1 MLILSA
7 KPKQERIVVDDRV
20 EISVLK
26 VVGNRVYL
34 AIHGVE
40 GSTIDRLSV
49 AKSKRDYESPFD
61 ELFERLE
68 EDRDGAAPGPRFRAN
83 SVSAPVGRDEH
94 AQLRDATTLRERKE
108 RRRLA
113 VEREL
118 DEIAATLERVAECV
132 AFDETDAEAS
142 DGADEIASTLERVA
156 ECVAFDETDAEAS
169 DGAAIAQDF
178 HDFID

>member
-49 AKSKRDYESPFD
+49 AKNKRGYESPFE
-61 ELFERLE
+61 ELFQRLKTSEQQPTSDEIAAAETVLREAEKRLQRVVKKEIRKIGKMVAQTPEERKTN
-68 EDRDGAAPGPRFRAN
+68 GGKSAA
-83 SVSAPVGRDEH
+83 S
-94 AQLRDATTLRERKE
+94 TLREYKE
-108 RRRLA
+108 RRRLD

-118 DEIAATLERVAECV
+118 GEISEKLERVAAGV
-132 AFDETDAEAS
+132 AFEPSDESTDAS
-142 DGADEIASTLERVA
+142 PP
-156 ECVAFDETDAEAS
+156 
-169 DGAAIAQDF
+169 QDF
-178 HDFID
+178 HDFVD

>member
-49 AKSKRDYESPFD
+49 AKLKRDYESPFD
-61 ELFERLE
+61 ELFERLKE
-68 EDRDGAAPGPRFRAN
+68 EPEPKTRRTQDGDGENGAQPSAA
-83 SVSAPVGRDEH
+83 S
-94 AQLRDATTLRERKE
+94 TLREHKE
-108 RRRLA
+108 RRRLD

-118 DEIAATLERVAECV
+118 GAISEKLERVAAGV
-132 AFDETDAEAS
+132 AFEPSDESTDAS
-142 DGADEIASTLERVA
+142 P
-156 ECVAFDETDAEAS
+156 
-169 DGAAIAQDF
+169 AQDF
-178 HDFID
+178 HDFVD

>member
-49 AKSKRDYESPFD
+49 AKLKRDYESPFD
-61 ELFERLE
+61 ELFDRLK
-68 EDRDGAAPGPRFRAN
+68 EDRDGAAPAPRYRAS
-83 SVSAPVGRDEH
+83 SVSAPVGRDDS
-94 AQLRDATTLRERKE
+94 AQPSAASTLREYKE
-108 RRRLA
+108 RRRLD
-113 VEREL
+113 VENKL
-118 DEIAATLERVAECV
+118 GEIASALERVAAGV
-132 AFDETDAEAS
+132 AFEPEDESTDDAPGA
-142 DGADEIASTLERVA
+142 ADEPVQN
-156 ECVAFDETDAEAS
+156 VP
-169 DGAAIAQDF
+169 
-178 HDFID
+178 HFIN

>member
-49 AKSKRDYESPFD
+49 AKLKRDYESPFD
-61 ELFERLE
+61 ELFERLK
-68 EDRDGAAPGPRFRAN
+68 EDRDGAAP
-83 SVSAPVGRDEH
+83 VGRDGS
-94 AQLRDATTLRERKE
+94 AQPSAASTLREHKE
-108 RRRLA
+108 RRRLD
-113 VEREL
+113 VENKL
-118 DEIAATLERVAECV
+118 GEIASALERVAADV
-132 AFDETDAEAS
+132 AFEPEDEP
-142 DGADEIASTLERVA
+142 VQN
-156 ECVAFDETDAEAS
+156 VPNF
-169 DGAAIAQDF
+169 
-178 HDFID
+178 

>member
-49 AKSKRDYESPFD
+49 AKSKRDYDSPFD
-61 ELFERLE
+61 ELFERLK
-68 EDRDGAAPGPRFRAN
+68 EDRDPPKAAFPSYRSN
-83 SVSAPVGRDEH
+83 SVSAPVGRDDS
-94 AQLRDATTLRERKE
+94 AQPSAASTLREYKE
-108 RRRLA
+108 RRRLN

-118 DEIAATLERVAECV
+118 DEISEKLERVAENV
-132 AFDETDAEAS
+132 AFDETDAEAN
-142 DGADEIASTLERVA
+142 DGAEVA
-156 ECVAFDETDAEAS
+156 
-169 DGAAIAQDF
+169 GPAQDF
-178 HDFID
+178 HNFID

>member
-40 GSTIDRLSV
+40 GTTIDRLSV
-49 AKSKRDYESPFD
+49 AKLKRDYESPFD
-61 ELFERLE
+61 ELFERLKE
-68 EDRDGAAPGPRFRAN
+68 EPEPKTRRTQDGDGENGGKSAA
-83 SVSAPVGRDEH
+83 S
-94 AQLRDATTLRERKE
+94 TLREYKE
-108 RRRLA
+108 RRRLD

-118 DEIAATLERVAECV
+118 GEISEKLERVAAGV
-132 AFDETDAEAS
+132 AFEPSDESTDA
-142 DGADEIASTLERVA
+142 TP
-156 ECVAFDETDAEAS
+156 
-169 DGAAIAQDF
+169 AQDF
-178 HDFID
+178 HDFVD

>member
-49 AKSKRDYESPFD
+49 AKLKRDYESPFD
-61 ELFERLE
+61 ELFERLK
-68 EDRDGAAPGPRFRAN
+68 EDRDGAA
-83 SVSAPVGRDEH
+83 SVGRDDS
-94 AQLRDATTLRERKE
+94 ARPSAASTLREHKE
-108 RRRLA
+108 RRRLD
-113 VEREL
+113 VENKL
-118 DEIAATLERVAECV
+118 GEIASALERVA
-132 AFDETDAEAS
+132 A
-142 DGADEIASTLERVA
+142 
-156 ECVAFDETDAEAS
+156 
-169 DGAAIAQDF
+169 
-178 HDFID
+178 

>member
-49 AKSKRDYESPFD
+49 AKLKRDYESPFD
-61 ELFERLE
+61 ELFERLK
-68 EDRDGAAPGPRFRAN
+68 EDRDDA
-83 SVSAPVGRDEH
+83 APVGRDDS
-94 AQLRDATTLRERKE
+94 AQPSAASTLREHKE
-108 RRRLA
+108 RRRLN

-118 DEIAATLERVAECV
+118 GEISEKLERVAQNV
-132 AFDETDAEAS
+132 AFDETNG
-142 DGADEIASTLERVA
+142 GADDVGVAAS
-156 ECVAFDETDAEAS
+156 
-169 DGAAIAQDF
+169 AQDF
-178 HDFID
+178 HDFVD

>member
-49 AKSKRDYESPFD
+49 AKLKRDYESPFD
-61 ELFERLE
+61 ELFERLKE
-68 EDRDGAAPGPRFRAN
+68 EPEPKTRRTQDGDGENGGKSAA
-83 SVSAPVGRDEH
+83 S
-94 AQLRDATTLRERKE
+94 TLREYKE
-108 RRRLA
+108 RRRLN

-118 DEIAATLERVAECV
+118 GEISEKLERVAENV
-132 AFDETDAEAS
+132 AFEPSDESTDATPE
-142 DGADEIASTLERVA
+142 
-156 ECVAFDETDAEAS
+156 
-169 DGAAIAQDF
+169 QDF
-178 HDFID
+178 HNFVD

>member
-49 AKSKRDYESPFD
+49 AKLKRDYESPFD
-61 ELFERLE
+61 ELFERLK
-68 EDRDGAAPGPRFRAN
+68 EDRDGAA
-83 SVSAPVGRDEH
+83 SVGRDDS
-94 AQLRDATTLRERKE
+94 AQPSAASTLREYKE
-108 RRRLA
+108 RRRLD
-113 VEREL
+113 VENKL
-118 DEIAATLERVAECV
+118 GEIASALERVAADV
-132 AFDETDAEAS
+132 AFELEDEP
-142 DGADEIASTLERVA
+142 VQN
-156 ECVAFDETDAEAS
+156 VPNF
-169 DGAAIAQDF
+169 
-178 HDFID
+178 

>member
-49 AKSKRDYESPFD
+49 AKLKRDYESPFD
-61 ELFERLE
+61 ELFDRLKE
-68 EDRDGAAPGPRFRAN
+68 EPEPKTRRTQDGDGENGGKSAA
-83 SVSAPVGRDEH
+83 S
-94 AQLRDATTLRERKE
+94 TLREDKE
-108 RRRLA
+108 RRRLD
-113 VEREL
+113 VENKL
-118 DEIAATLERVAECV
+118 GEIASALERVAADV
-132 AFDETDAEAS
+132 AFEPEDEP
-142 DGADEIASTLERVA
+142 VQN
-156 ECVAFDETDAEAS
+156 VPNF
-169 DGAAIAQDF
+169 
-178 HDFID
+178 

>member
-49 AKSKRDYESPFD
+49 AKLKRDYESPFD
-61 ELFERLE
+61 ELFERLKE
-68 EDRDGAAPGPRFRAN
+68 EPEPKTRRTQDGDGENSGKSAA
-83 SVSAPVGRDEH
+83 S
-94 AQLRDATTLRERKE
+94 TLREYKE
-108 RRRLA
+108 RRRLD

-118 DEIAATLERVAECV
+118 GEISEKLERVAAGV
-132 AFDETDAEAS
+132 AFEPSDDSTDAS
-142 DGADEIASTLERVA
+142 P
-156 ECVAFDETDAEAS
+156 
-169 DGAAIAQDF
+169 AQDF
-178 HDFID
+178 HDFVD

>member
-49 AKSKRDYESPFD
+49 AKLKRDYESPFD
-61 ELFERLE
+61 ELFERLK
-68 EDRDGAAPGPRFRAN
+68 EDRDGAA
-83 SVSAPVGRDEH
+83 SVGRDDS
-94 AQLRDATTLRERKE
+94 ARPSAASTLREHKE
-108 RRRLA
+108 RRRLD

-118 DEIAATLERVAECV
+118 GEISEKLKRVAAGV
-132 AFDETDAEAS
+132 AFEPSDDSTDAS
-142 DGADEIASTLERVA
+142 P
-156 ECVAFDETDAEAS
+156 
-169 DGAAIAQDF
+169 AQDF
-178 HDFID
+178 HDFVG

>member
-40 GSTIDRLSV
+40 DSTIDRLSV
-49 AKSKRDYESPFD
+49 AKLKRDYESPFD
-61 ELFERLE
+61 ELFDRLKEEPEEQERS
-68 EDRDGAAPGPRFRAN
+68 GKSG
-83 SVSAPVGRDEH
+83 
-94 AQLRDATTLRERKE
+94 ATTLREYRE

-118 DEIAATLERVAECV
+118 REISEKLERVAANV
-132 AFDETDAEAS
+132 ADAEA
-142 DGADEIASTLERVA
+142 DEPDVEPV
-156 ECVAFDETDAEAS
+156 
-169 DGAAIAQDF
+169 
-178 HDFID
+178 